1 MSTLN
6 WGDLVKEAGEVTTG
20 YDPLPDGDYDLMVV
34 EATAKVSQSG
44 KTMFAIKA
52 QVQNGA
58 HAKRLVWDN
67 LVVTPDNSA
76 ALGMFFRKMYAL
88 GLGREFFAT
97 NPSNAQIEQA
107 IRGRSFRAQVTSRT
121 WQGQKKNEI
130 KQYYA
135 SAASAAAAAPAVAAA
150 PAPAPAPAP
159 AAAPAP
165 APAPAAAAP
174 AVAAEV
180 PAAPPA
186 SPF

>member
-6 WGDLVKEAGEVTTG
+6 WGDLVKDAGEVSTG
-20 YDPLPDGDYDLMVV
+20 YDPLPDGDYDLLVV

-44 KTMFAIKA
+44 KTMFAVKA

-67 LVVTPDNSA
+67 LVVTPDNNA

-130 KQYYA
+130 KQYYP
-135 SAASAAAAAPAVAAA
+135 SATTPGAATAAA

-165 APAPAAAAP
+165 APAPAPAAA
-174 AVAAEV
+174 AVAEAPV
-180 PAAPPA
+180 VAAPPSA
-186 SPF
+186 PF